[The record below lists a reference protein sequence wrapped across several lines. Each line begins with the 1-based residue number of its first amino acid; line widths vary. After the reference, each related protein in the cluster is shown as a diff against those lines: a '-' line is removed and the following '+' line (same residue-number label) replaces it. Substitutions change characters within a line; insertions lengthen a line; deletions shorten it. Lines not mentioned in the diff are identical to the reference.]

1 MEIFPFSPRFLL
13 CSFENKNAMFQ
24 SGQDSDL
31 SRLVA
36 VKGETERK
44 GQIPEIFVTV
54 LTIWKTRDPEILLLD
69 IPPKYSTY

>member
-1 MEIFPFSPRFLL
+1 MGKQTVQTE
-13 CSFENKNAMFQ
+13 
-24 SGQDSDL
+24 
-31 SRLVA
+31 LVM
-36 VKGETERK
+36 ETERK